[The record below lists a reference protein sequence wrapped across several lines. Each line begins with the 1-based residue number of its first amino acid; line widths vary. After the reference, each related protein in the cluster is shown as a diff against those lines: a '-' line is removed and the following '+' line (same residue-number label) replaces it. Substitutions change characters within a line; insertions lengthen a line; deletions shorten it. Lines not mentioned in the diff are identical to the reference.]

1 MAYSEK
7 HFLTAIEGSKGFI
20 STIAD
25 NMGCAFTTVYQWQK
39 KSKAVKDAIEDER
52 IRGLDFAEGQ
62 LFTLM
67 KEKNVA
73 AVIFYLKTQGKGRG
87 YVEKQELDFTQMIPE
102 TVNLYSYA
110 KGEKVST
117 NGLASNGTV
126 PEDD

>member
-7 HFLTAIEGSKGFI
+7 HFLAAIDGSKGFI

-39 KSKAVKDAIEDER
+39 KNKAVKDAIEDER

-87 YVEKQELDFTQMIPE
+87 YIEKQEIDYTQMIPDTINVYE
-102 TVNLYSYA
+102 YA
-110 KGEKVST
+110 PGDKVPT
-117 NGLASNGTV
+117 NGLSRDPAV
-126 PEDD
+126 

>member
-7 HFLTAIEGSKGFI
+7 HFLAAIDGSKGFI

-39 KSKAVKDAIEDER
+39 KSKAVRAAIEDER

-67 KEKNVA
+67 REKNVA
-73 AVIFYLKTQGKGRG
+73 AVIFYLKTQGKSRG
-87 YVEKQELDFTQMIPE
+87 YIEKQEVDFTQMIPE
-102 TVNLYSYA
+102 TINIHKYV
-110 KGEKVST
+110 KGEEVPL
-117 NGLASNGTV
+117 NGLAHNGAV
-126 PEDD
+126 RQDD